1 VVDNQVNG
9 THVAES
15 KDLLEGVLRK
25 EWGHE
30 GIVISDWYGTYSSG
44 EALNA
49 GLDLE
54 FPGPTRWRQKT
65 HFDYLLQVHKV
76 DPRQI
81 DILVTRVL
89 EWVQKMVKGSP
100 DLVYAKDKLEKTR
113 WDDKNSDSKLVRRIV
128 TSGITLL
135 KNDGDILPVRKG
147 KVAVIGPNAKAKV
160 FTGGGSARL
169 QPAWSSTP
177 WEGMVSE
184 KPDGVEL
191 EYSVGTLTAK
201 YYPLLDENFTCAD
214 GSVGFD
220 GWHYAVTE
228 SGEQASKPVGHD
240 QLYRSELRFNNFAR
254 KGLGEHWYTEL
265 QTTFTSPITGVYE
278 FECTATGKYR
288 FWIDG
293 KLEIEEVDYE
303 EKGTAFYGNGTKEKI
318 VTLDVKQGQVSLL
331 TTSRL
336 MAEIRIAIFA
346 RHPTTRECPIPCLF
360 RSAVRWYPHRRP
372 ASV

>member
-1 VVDNQVNG
+1 
-9 THVAES
+9 VAES
-15 KDLLEGVLRK
+15 KELLDGVLRK
-25 EWGHE
+25 EWGHQ

-49 GLDLE
+49 GLDIE

-89 EWVQKMVKGSP
+89 QWIQKMVKGSP
-100 DLVYAKDKLEKTR
+100 DLTYAKDKLEKTR
-113 WDDKNSDSKLVRRIV
+113 WEDKESDAKLVRKIV

-135 KNDGDILPVRKG
+135 KNEGEILPVKKG
-147 KVAVIGPNAKAKV
+147 RVAVIGPNAKAKV

-184 KPDGVEL
+184 KPDTVEL

-201 YYPLLDENFTCAD
+201 YYPLLDENFTCSD
-214 GSVGFD
+214 GSIGFD
-220 GWHYAVTE
+220 GWHYAVTDD
-228 SGEQASKPVGHD
+228 GEQAPEPVGHD

-265 QTTFTSPITGVYE
+265 KTTFTSPITGVYE

-303 EKGTAFYGNGTKEKI
+303 EKGTAFYGNGTKER
-318 VTLDVKQGQVSLL
+318 VVKLNVEKGKVSIRLPQG
-331 TTSRL
+331 L
-336 MAEIRIAIFA
+336 MVEIRTSILA
-346 RHPTTRECPIPCLF
+346 
-360 RSAVRWYPHRRP
+360 
-372 ASV
+372 